1 MSTGPRLT
9 SLLLRYEELRER
21 GVDVSPESLCRD
33 CPELLSQ
40 FKQQLDSLSSINNLL
55 ERTSPTIA
63 SSGPPSFQCPRIP
76 GYEIIEELG
85 RGGMGVVFKARQ
97 LKANRLVAL
106 KMVLAGELAGAT
118 AQLRFRAEAEAAANL
133 DHPNIVPIYE
143 IGEFEG
149 RMYFSMKLIE
159 GASLAQV
166 KPRDRRDEVRIVAQI
181 ARAVHHAHQRGI
193 IHRDLKPS
201 NILLD
206 TNEKDQARPN
216 VPHLTDFGVAKRI
229 DGASAITC
237 SGTVIGTPSYMAP
250 EQAEGRRDG
259 VTTAADIYSLG
270 AILYELLTGRP
281 PFCGETALET
291 LRLVREGAPVP
302 PTQVNRSID
311 RDLETICLK
320 CLDREPN
327 QRFSS
332 AAALADDLEHWLAG
346 EPIAARPA
354 SAQRLIWLWLRK
366 HLRTAIIAVASG
378 LVCGG
383 LGTALLS
390 LLTVWILFVGAGET
404 YKYFP
409 GRAPPLFAP
418 TWTPPAWLLGAA
430 WLAGFAVNASMGL
443 ITARLLR
450 TKNHS
455 ADLLAGLASGGAA
468 AFGAFTFGVGWSL
481 IVTLVVINTMED
493 TELFRQATIREQT
506 TTIDWAEVIAEK
518 YPNLRNET
526 PEKRVHLFSRRI
538 RAEQALASLLALWIG
553 VFFCLFGYLA
563 VGVIQ
568 TMGAGYL
575 LRSRQR
581 FWSVPGPYLEL
592 TLPPQLLLVAALR
605 GVLYLAAPES
615 FPFNDS
621 YWVLLGF
628 SLLAI
633 PISVL
638 GVFRDW
644 PWLLRCWLYVWL
656 AQLACR
662 IASSLGMGSSNP
674 WQLDVAAWIVTFVVA
689 VYYAGRRRRATG
701 V

>member
-1 MSTGPRLT
+1 
-9 SLLLRYEELRER
+9 
-21 GVDVSPESLCRD
+21 
-33 CPELLSQ
+33 LSQ
-40 FKQQLDSLSSINNLL
+40 FKQCLDSLSSINDLL
-55 ERTSPTIA
+55 ERTTPTLA
-63 SSGPPSFQCPRIP
+63 NSGPSSFQLPQIP

-85 RGGMGVVFKARQ
+85 RGGMGVVHKARQ

-106 KMVLAGELAGAT
+106 KMVLAGEMAGAT
-118 AQLRFRAEAEAAANL
+118 AKMRFRAEAEATANV

-206 TNEKDQARPN
+206 TNDNDQGRPD

-229 DGASAITC
+229 DGESAITH

-281 PFCGETALET
+281 PFRGETALDT

-311 RDLETICLK
+311 RDMDTICLK

-327 QRFSS
+327 QRYGS

-366 HLRTAIIAVASG
+366 HLRTAVMAIETG
-378 LVCGG
+378 FVCGG
-383 LGTALLS
+383 LSTALLS
-390 LLTVWILFVGAGET
+390 LLTVWVLFVGAGET

-409 GRAPPLFAP
+409 SRTPPLFAP
-418 TWTPPAWLLGAA
+418 TWNPPAWLMGAA
-430 WLAGFAVNASMGL
+430 WLAGFGLSRSMGL

-450 TKNHS
+450 TQNRS
-455 ADLLAGLASGGAA
+455 ADLLAGLACGGAA
-468 AFGAFTFGVGWSL
+468 AVGAFTFGVGWSL

-493 TELFRQATIREQT
+493 TELFCQATIREQT
-506 TTIDWAEVIAEK
+506 TTIDLAEVIA
-518 YPNLRNET
+518 RT
-526 PEKRVHLFSRRI
+526 
-538 RAEQALASLLALWIG
+538 A
-553 VFFCLFGYLA
+553 
-563 VGVIQ
+563 
-568 TMGAGYL
+568 
-575 LRSRQR
+575 
-581 FWSVPGPYLEL
+581 
-592 TLPPQLLLVAALR
+592 
-605 GVLYLAAPES
+605 
-615 FPFNDS
+615 
-621 YWVLLGF
+621 
-628 SLLAI
+628 
-633 PISVL
+633 
-638 GVFRDW
+638 
-644 PWLLRCWLYVWL
+644 
-656 AQLACR
+656 
-662 IASSLGMGSSNP
+662 
-674 WQLDVAAWIVTFVVA
+674 
-689 VYYAGRRRRATG
+689 
-701 V
+701 